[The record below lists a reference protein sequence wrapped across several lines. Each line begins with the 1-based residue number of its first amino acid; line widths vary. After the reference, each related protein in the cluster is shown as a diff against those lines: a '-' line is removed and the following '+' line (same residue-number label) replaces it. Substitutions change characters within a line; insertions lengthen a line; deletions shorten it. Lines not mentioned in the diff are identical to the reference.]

1 MDAGAELGWIGQVG
15 GWAGM
20 VALTA
25 LLFTGLSTSFL
36 YTRRQHDSIVS
47 IYKAEAEKKDK
58 IIAEQ
63 AAQIKA
69 LLEGSYAAKDFFDS
83 LESRADPSKLA
94 GMSNSYLFDIE
105 DEGQW
110 LVTVADGQLSVAQ
123 GGGEAD
129 ATITASGETFDKI
142 VAGEQNPTTAYMTG
156 KLKIKGDLGAAMK
169 LQKLF

>member
-1 MDAGAELGWIGQVG
+1 M
-15 GWAGM
+15 
-20 VALTA
+20 
-25 LLFTGLSTSFL
+25 
-36 YTRRQHDSIVS
+36 
-47 IYKAEAEKKDK
+47 
-58 IIAEQ
+58 
-63 AAQIKA
+63 
-69 LLEGSYAAKDFFDS
+69 AAKDFFDS
-83 LESRADPSKLA
+83 LESRADPAKLA

-110 LVTVADGQLSVAQ
+110 LVTVADGQLSVAE